1 MVDPRIVEKK
11 LSSLLACI
19 DRVREKYPSSRDA
32 FLANRDTREI
42 AAFNLFLAFQEALDL
57 AARIIADAGWEVP
70 ATAREHFEILS
81 KHAFIDAK
89 LGADLG
95 ACAGARNLIAHAYGS
110 LDFERL
116 YAEIPAGLDALTRFA
131 AVCESKSPA

>member
-19 DRVREKYPSSRDA
+19 ERVREKYPSSRDA
-32 FLANRDTREI
+32 FLANRDAREI

-70 ATAREHFEILS
+70 ATA
-81 KHAFIDAK
+81 
-89 LGADLG
+89 
-95 ACAGARNLIAHAYGS
+95 
-110 LDFERL
+110 
-116 YAEIPAGLDALTRFA
+116 GLDALTRFA
-131 AVCESKSPA
+131 AVCEAKSPP